1 MSSWMNNLRNLGRQ
15 ANPTRSSPSQP
26 PSRGN
31 TSSPSA
37 NSPSSLYPPNLQQGQ
52 TPSSSGAAPAN
63 MTTNEQAQPAGR
75 KPPFFFRDE
84 YAGFIVKGNFMTLA
98 ANPLH
103 VESGEWLAHQ
113 IVEQNRLLTGMV
125 KIVQTDD
132 RASGVGLCNEKTCPT
147 MSAGGT
153 TYTWID
159 TNRNP
164 INLPAATYIKHIQTW
179 VAGKIQ
185 DESVFPT
192 TTFTQAPPVPASQ
205 QLSNDPNN
213 WLGKSSGFPQRFE
226 AEIKN
231 MYKQMFRCY
240 AHLYWSH
247 WLQFWDLNSYRELN
261 TCFIHF
267 INVGRASS
275 LLTDRDTEP
284 MQPLIDLWLRRG
296 DLPRLAQDGETK
308 TAAEEAAKAPAP
320 AAPVDQAAP
329 APPPAPAPAA

>member
-1 MSSWMNNLRNLGRQ
+1 MTALAVWAS
-15 ANPTRSSPSQP
+15 ATR
-26 PSRGN
+26 R
-31 TSSPSA
+31 
-37 NSPSSLYPPNLQQGQ
+37 L
-52 TPSSSGAAPAN
+52 
-63 MTTNEQAQPAGR
+63 AQPCPPAG
-75 KPPFFFRDE
+75 KFSLS
-84 YAGFIVKGNFMTLA
+84 LA
-98 ANPLH
+98 ITH
-103 VESGEWLAHQ
+103 
-113 IVEQNRLLTGMV
+113 LT
-125 KIVQTDD
+125 DS
-132 RASGVGLCNEKTCPT
+132 RCS
-147 MSAGGT
+147 T

-296 DLPRLAQDGETK
+296 DLPRLAQDGETN

-329 APPPAPAPAA
+329 APAPAA